1 MSKQRMLLR
10 ARILLPI
17 SSPPIAD
24 GAVLISGNRVAAL
37 GRWRDLSR
45 PAAEPATDLGHV
57 ILLPGLV
64 NAHCHLDYTDMA
76 GQPAPKQFPDWIKGL
91 LARKAAAS
99 YADYAQAWLR
109 GAAMLLRTGVTTVG
123 DIEAVP
129 ELLPDVWSSTPL
141 RVASFLEMTCVR
153 SRRDPAAIVREAAA
167 KIAAL
172 RPGRGFAGLSPHAL
186 YSTTPDL
193 LRASAELAA
202 RHRWRVTMHVAESI
216 DEFEMCV
223 HGRGHLFD
231 WLKSQRDMSDC
242 GDGTPVEQVRRC
254 GLLGENF
261 LAIHANCLQPADIEA
276 LAQSQSSVVHCPR
289 SHAYFRHQPFL
300 YNELAAAGVNVCLG
314 TDSLASVA
322 PTRPPGSGTE
332 FIHRNANLRRV
343 QPRRDAIGHPAP
355 GHMQRRARPGPA
367 RERWRSGAEQFR
379 RPHHD
384 TAQRKYQ
391 GSRVRRGPA
400 PRRRGRFD
408 DRGEMGGGKAGSRL
422 MWIAVEIVLAKK

>member
-1 MSKQRMLLR
+1 MLLR

-37 GRWRDLSR
+37 GRWRDLTR
-45 PAAEPATDLGHV
+45 EAAEPAAEPAADLGQV
-57 ILLPGLV
+57 ILMPGLV

-153 SRRDPAAIVREAAA
+153 SRRDPAAVVREAAA

-172 RPGRGFAGLSPHAL
+172 RPERGFAGLSPHAL

-216 DEFEMCV
+216 DEYEMYAHC
-223 HGRGHLFD
+223 RGPMFD
-231 WLKSQRDMSDC
+231 WLKNQRDMSDC
-242 GDGTPVEQVRRC
+242 GHGTPVEQVRRC
-254 GLLGENF
+254 GLMGDRF
-261 LAIHANCLQPADIEA
+261 LAIHANYLQPADIEA
-276 LAQSQSSVVHCPR
+276 LGQTQSSVVHCPR

-300 YNELAAAGVNVCLG
+300 YNELAAARVNVCLG
-314 TDSLASVA
+314 TDSLASVS
-322 PTRPPGSGTE
+322 PTRPPGPELNLFTE
-332 FIHRNANLRRV
+332 MQTFAEANPGVTPAGILRL
-343 QPRRDAIGHPAP
+343 ATINGA
-355 GHMQRRARPGPA
+355 RALGL
-367 RERWRSGAEQFR
+367 
-379 RPHHD
+379 
-384 TAQRKYQ
+384 Q
-391 GSRVRRGPA
+391 GSVGEVAQNSFADLITIPYSGKIGEAESAVVQHRGDVA
-400 PRRRGRFD
+400 HSMIEGKW
-408 DRGEMGGGKAGSRL
+408 MGGGN
-422 MWIAVEIVLAKK
+422 AKC

>member
-1 MSKQRMLLR
+1 MLLR

-45 PAAEPATDLGHV
+45 EAAEPAADLGPV
-57 ILLPGLV
+57 ILMPGLV

-153 SRRDPAAIVREAAA
+153 SRRNPAAILRDAAA

-172 RPGRGFAGLSPHAL
+172 RPERGFAGLSPHAL

-202 RHRWRVTMHVAESI
+202 RHRWRVTMHVAESV
-216 DEFEMCV
+216 DEFEMYAD
-223 HGRGHLFD
+223 GRGALFD

-242 GDGTPVEQVRRC
+242 GHGTPVEQVRRC
-254 GLLGENF
+254 GLMGERF
-261 LAIHANCLQPADIEA
+261 LAIHANYLQPADIEA
-276 LAQSQSSVVHCPR
+276 LGQTHSSVVHCPR

-300 YNELAAAGVNVCLG
+300 YNELAAARVNVCLG
-314 TDSLASVA
+314 TDSLASVT
-322 PTRPPGSGTE
+322 PTRPPGLELNLFTE
-332 FIHRNANLRRV
+332 MQTFAESNPGVTPSEILRL
-343 QPRRDAIGHPAP
+343 ATCNGA
-355 GHMQRRARPGPA
+355 RALGL
-367 RERWRSGAEQFR
+367 
-379 RPHHD
+379 
-384 TAQRKYQ
+384 Q
-391 GSRVRRGPA
+391 GSVGEMAQNSFADLITIPYSGNIGEA
-400 PRRRGRFD
+400 ESAAVQH
-408 DRGEMGGGKAGSRL
+408 RGEVAGSMIEGKWVR
-422 MWIAVEIVLAKK
+422 AVRVCPV